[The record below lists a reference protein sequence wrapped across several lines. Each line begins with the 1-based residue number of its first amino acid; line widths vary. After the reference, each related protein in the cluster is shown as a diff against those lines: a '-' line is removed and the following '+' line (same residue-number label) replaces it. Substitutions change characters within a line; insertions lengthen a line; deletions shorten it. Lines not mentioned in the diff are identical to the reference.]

1 MGAGQRGK
9 PNPQDEVLPPTVGVC
24 ESHWALW
31 RRTSLRPMNPATL
44 HPYRGWLVVALLWVA
59 AFLNYLDRN
68 ILTTMRSSLVSA
80 IPMTDA
86 QFGLLT
92 SVFLWVYALASP
104 VAGYLADR
112 FSRSRLVTLSLFV
125 WSVMTWLTGHA
136 KTFDE
141 LLLARAFMGLSEAF
155 YIPAAFALIVD
166 YHRERTRSR
175 ATSIHFTGFMVGSG
189 FGGLGGW
196 LAERHGWSS
205 AFLTFGVVGII
216 HSLVLLFALRD
227 APPDGGVV
235 LSASPKV
242 DFGQALLSLFRS
254 SSFILILM
262 VWGLL
267 GLAGWGLAGWLPTYL
282 GERFHLDQ
290 STAGFSATGYLAA
303 ATIVGAL
310 VGGAWADRWSRGNP
324 RGRVLV
330 SVVGLCIAAPALWV
344 AAATGTF
351 PVAIACVM
359 LYGVTRPFTDGNLMP
374 ILCMVVDP
382 RYRATGMGVLNL
394 FACAIGGMTIYV
406 GGVLRDA
413 HVDVG
418 RVFQFSGIGLL
429 VCAALM
435 FAVKPSPSA
444 LIQGE

>member
-1 MGAGQRGK
+1 MEAGQRGK
-9 PNPQDEVLPPTVGVC
+9 PNPQDEVLPPTVAVC
-24 ESHWALW
+24 DSHWALW
-31 RRTSLRPMNPATL
+31 RCTSLRPMNPATL

-92 SVFLWVYALASP
+92 SVFLWVYALTSP

-136 KTFDE
+136 KTFDQ

-166 YHRERTRSR
+166 YHCERTRSR

-310 VGGAWADRWSRGNP
+310 IGGAWADRWSKGNP

-330 SVVGLCIAAPALWV
+330 SVVGLCLAAPALWV

-359 LYGVTRPFTDGNLMP
+359 LYGLTRPFTDGNLMP

-394 FACAIGGMTIYV
+394 FACAIGGLTIYI

-418 RVFQFSGIGLL
+418 RVFQFSGLGLL

-435 FAVKPSPSA
+435 FAVRPSPPA
-444 LIQGE
+444 LIQNE